1 MSSFFPLFTKY
12 SSQSWQYIS
21 LEHHLLIVAMHF
33 ERSYQELW
41 RKHVEIKR
49 PKDGVLYDQF
59 PFNHDVTKET
69 VRLRNKTCFIL
80 FLFNLIFLTN
90 KVVQDWIKLIDLES
104 RAEIKLIVIFFRR
117 WLSCLSFHRRWS
129 KTKDVKKCKPELFS
143 NFFYLWL
150 QFTEHFLITV
160 KTTMTTNNTG

>member
-1 MSSFFPLFTKY
+1 
-12 SSQSWQYIS
+12 
-21 LEHHLLIVAMHF
+21 MHF

-59 PFNHDVTKET
+59 SFNHDVTNET

-90 KVVQDWIKLIDLES
+90 KVVQGWIKLIDLES
-104 RAEIKLIVIFFRR
+104 HAKIKLIVIFFR
-117 WLSCLSFHRRWS
+117 SESM
-129 KTKDVKKCKPELFS
+129 
-143 NFFYLWL
+143 NFFS
-150 QFTEHFLITV
+150 
-160 KTTMTTNNTG
+160 